1 MFTRAPLASAL
12 AVAAALALT
21 AAPAAA
27 DDVTEAINNAL
38 EAYNEGDTAYAAEE
52 LTFALQLLNE
62 MKADGLSGFLPDP
75 MEGWERQMDDSIAAG
90 MSMMGGGIG
99 AGAEYENGGSYFS
112 ITIMADSPMVA
123 ALGGMLGNA
132 AMITASG
139 GKMVRVGR
147 EKFMQ
152 QDEEVTGL
160 IGGRVLVQASGDD
173 VEAIIAHLETMD
185 FNALEDFGQ

>member
-1 MFTRAPLASAL
+1 MFPRTPLAPAL
-12 AVAAALALT
+12 AVTAALALT

-38 EAYNEGDTAYAAEE
+38 EAYEEGDTVYAAEE

-62 MKADGLSGFLPDP
+62 MKADGLAGFLPDP
-75 MEGWERQMDDSIAAG
+75 MEGWERQMDESIAAG

-160 IGGRVLVQASGDD
+160 IGGRVLVQASGED
-173 VEAIIAHLETMD
+173 VDAIIAHLETMD